1 MDTELS
7 HFTERLGVGMR
18 ASTRKKKHLVAE
30 TAFRLFRERG
40 YDNVSVDDIIA
51 ATGTS
56 KGTFYH
62 YFKSKDELLCE
73 LPRRQLDVLERWAA
87 ERGPL
92 KNGSLE
98 AHMLRLFLDLGSIY
112 EPVPRVVLHL
122 AAVSAGQPALQKL
135 QSRLRAALLEE
146 LLRWLG
152 DRDKAAFLLAV
163 YDGTVAA
170 WLNGEGAS
178 LEELLRR
185 RMAAAWAG
193 IRHMHEIGD
202 KKMTI
207 GKRED
212 VHMRVAVIGG
222 GLAGLTAAAYLSE
235 LPGVEGVLFE
245 RSPQLG
251 GRAFTYEK
259 SGFTLNYGAHA
270 IYGLDRHT
278 LSVIERELGLSFG
291 SRQVDKR
298 KVMYAKDEQ
307 LTPAPLDFINLMKT
321 ELLDTKAKVRFAAEA
336 AAVAANIHRIKHY
349 PTLGDYLA
357 ESGADETVKELW
369 EHLVCSNFFITPDE
383 ARLVPGHVISDY
395 YHNLFLSQRPV
406 NYILG
411 SWAVITNQLRQKIET
426 SGSWHIA
433 LREGADGIRYAD
445 GRYVIT
451 TKNREETFDRII
463 FAMPVQQVVK
473 LLKGTPW
480 EPFLAPYERNRP
492 TEVMVYDIGLSR
504 IVARPFSYIS
514 DLDGK
519 MFITDVSATDDTLVP
534 ENGQLLQ
541 GVAYLS
547 DSAFEDE
554 EQRKAYLDERM
565 AGMETM
571 FDRYYPGWRDAV
583 VVKRVSKK
591 AMVQSVKNVTGNR
604 LLPVRLES
612 VPFYFCGD
620 GCEGKGE
627 LAERAFS
634 SARKAAELVAAELKP
649 LAAAAAY

>member
-1 MDTELS
+1 
-7 HFTERLGVGMR
+7 MR
-18 ASTRKKKHLVAE
+18 ASTRKKKYLVAE

-62 YFKSKDELLCE
+62 YFRSKDELLGE
-73 LPRRQLDVLERWAA
+73 LPLRQLAVLERWAK
-87 ERGPL
+87 ERSPL
-92 KNGSLE
+92 RIRSLE
-98 AHMLRLFLDLGSIY
+98 SHVLQLFLDLGSVL
-112 EPVPRVVLHL
+112 EPVPRVVHHL
-122 AAVSAGQPALQKL
+122 AAVSADQPYLRRL
-135 QSRLRAALLEE
+135 QSRLRAE
-146 LLRWLG
+146 LLDELIRWLG

-163 YDGTVAA
+163 YDGTVTA

-193 IRHMHEIGD
+193 IRHMHEA
-202 KKMTI
+202 
-207 GKRED
+207 ED
-212 VHMRVAVIGG
+212 WTAGRRAGAKEEHRMRIAVIGG

-235 LPGVEGVLFE
+235 HPEIEGVLFE

-259 SGFTLNYGAHA
+259 AGFTLNYGAHA
-270 IYGLDRHT
+270 VYGLDRHT
-278 LSVIERELGLSFG
+278 LSVIGKELGLTFG

-298 KVMYAKDEQ
+298 RVMYAKNGEI
-307 LTPAPLDFINLMKT
+307 TAAPLDFVNLMRT
-321 ELLDTKAKVRFAAEA
+321 ELLDTKAKMRFAAEA
-336 AAVAANIHRIKHY
+336 AAVIANIHTLKNY

-369 EHLVCSNFFITPDE
+369 EHLVCSNFFIAPED
-383 ARLVPGHVISDY
+383 ARKVPGQVISDY

-411 SWAVITNQLRQKIET
+411 SWAVITNQLRTKIEA
-426 SGSWHIA
+426 SGRWAIA
-433 LREGADGIRYAD
+433 LQEGAEGIRYEN
-445 GRYVIT
+445 GRYVIK
-451 TKNREETFDRII
+451 TKKREEAFDRIV

-480 EPFLAPYERNRP
+480 EPFLAPYENNRP

-514 DLDGK
+514 DLDRK
-519 MFITDVSATDDTLVP
+519 MFITDVSVTDDTLVP
-534 ENGQLLQ
+534 EGGQLLQ
-541 GVAYLS
+541 GVAYLAD
-547 DSAFEDE
+547 DSFGDE
-554 EQRKAYLDERM
+554 EQRKAYLDERL
-565 AGMETM
+565 AGMEAM
-571 FDRYYPGWRDAV
+571 FDRHYPGWREAV

-591 AMVQSVKNVTGNR
+591 AMVQSVKHTADNR

-634 SARKAAELVAAELKP
+634 SARKAAGLLAAELKP
-649 LAAAAAY
+649 LAAAAR